1 MLNQNKDTAR
11 RSLVGRMLR
20 IEWLGQTVA
29 SVCWII
35 SVFAYGLES
44 TGDYLQLTAASA
56 WFIANA
62 STLAPKRRGSRS
74 TAHDHTS
81 LQEG

>member
-1 MLNQNKDTAR
+1 MLNQDKDTAR

-44 TGDYLQLTAASA
+44 TGDYLQLTSASA

>member
-1 MLNQNKDTAR
+1 MLNQDKDTAR